1 MANGPPLDTMIEV
14 MSPVKVAPEAKATPV
29 DDVPLTAMVIVP
41 PVNAVTPS
49 KSPVC
54 VDVEVPMVVPASPS
68 AILDRSRDITL
79 RCVERNLYRC
89 SVNFEQQCARAGR
102 VGAKRAAGSHAGD
115 FHKLCLSFAVHLK
128 RPALGKL
135 SATNIS
141 V

>member
-14 MSPVKVAPEAKATPV
+14 MSPVKVEPAAKATPV
-29 DDVPLTAMVIVP
+29 DDVPLTEMVIVP

-49 KSPVC
+49 KSPVF
-54 VDVEVPMVVPASPS
+54 VELETAMVVPASPS

-89 SVNFEQQCARAGR
+89 SVYFEQQCA
-102 VGAKRAAGSHAGD
+102 KAGSIRAE
-115 FHKLCLSFAVHLK
+115 C
-128 RPALGKL
+128 
-135 SATNIS
+135 SASSCASNFNYLRFFGCIETERTAFGQCFPTHIN

>member
-1 MANGPPLDTMIEV
+1 MTSV
-14 MSPVKVAPEAKATPV
+14 MSPVKVEPAAKATPV
-29 DDVPLTAMVIVP
+29 DDVPLTEMVIVP

-49 KSPVC
+49 KAPVL
-54 VDVEVPMVVPASPS
+54 VELETAMVVPASPS

-89 SVNFEQQCARAGR
+89 SVYFEQQCASAGSIRAECS
-102 VGAKRAAGSHAGD
+102 ASSHAGD
-115 FHKLCLSFAVHLK
+115 FHKLCLGFAIHLK

-141 V
+141 I

>member
-14 MSPVKVAPEAKATPV
+14 MSPVKVEPAAKATPV

-89 SVNFEQQCARAGR
+89 SVNFEQQCASAGR
-102 VGAKRAAGSHAGD
+102 GGAKRAASSHAGD
-115 FHKLCLSFAVHLK
+115 FHKLCLGLAVHLK

-135 SATNIS
+135 RTANIS